1 MTAAGSSPSAEP
13 LVIRVVTDGRA
24 GIRNQA
30 LGLAEAVARRT
41 SARIQDRKVRW
52 KRAFDWL
59 PADLKQP
66 FMLDKATNAL
76 DGDPPDLWIAAG
88 RASLPLSLWMRRG
101 TAPRPFVV
109 QIQDPRLDPARF
121 DMVIAPAHDGLKG
134 ANVLSIVGSPHRITP
149 DRLTEAAPVYVDQIG
164 ALPHPRIVA
173 MIGGKSKVFDLTDD
187 HAAALAERIAD
198 TVTKTGGSLLMTF
211 SRRTPESA
219 RKIMTRR
226 LRTLPS
232 WIWRGS
238 GPNPLFAFLEAADH
252 ILVTEDSANM
262 AAEAASTGKP
272 VHILSMVATGAGDKF
287 TRLHEALSAHGAARP
302 FALPLQ
308 TWRYAPL
315 TETDRAAQAVLD
327 ALGRRPS

>member
-1 MTAAGSSPSAEP
+1 MTAAGSSPTAP
-13 LVIRVVTDGRA
+13 ILTIRVVSDGRV

-41 SARIQDRKVRW
+41 PARIQDRKVRW

-59 PADLKQP
+59 PADLKRR
-66 FMLDKATNAL
+66 FMLDDATNAL
-76 DGDPPDLWIAAG
+76 DGDPPELWIAAG
-88 RASLPLSLWMRRG
+88 RASLPLSLWMRQAR
-101 TAPRPFVV
+101 APRPFVV

-121 DMVIAPAHDGLKG
+121 DMVVAPAHDELTG
-134 ANVLSIVGSPHRITP
+134 ANVLSIIGSPHRITP
-149 DRLTEAAPVYVDQIG
+149 DRLTQAAPVYVDQIG

-173 MIGGKSKVFDLTDD
+173 MIGGKSKAFDLTDD
-187 HAAALAERIAD
+187 HATALAERIAD
-198 TVTKTGGSLLMTF
+198 TVTKAGGSLLLTF

-272 VHILSMVATGAGDKF
+272 VHILPMAATGAGDKF
-287 TRLHEALSAHGAARP
+287 ARLHESLSAHGAARP
-302 FALPLQ
+302 FSPPLQ

-315 TETDRAAQAVLD
+315 AETDRAAEAVLK
-327 ALGRRPS
+327 AMAARG

>member
-1 MTAAGSSPSAEP
+1 MTAAGSSPTAP
-13 LVIRVVTDGRA
+13 LLTIRVVSDGRV

-41 SARIQDRKVRW
+41 PARIQDRKVRW

-59 PADLKQP
+59 PAGLKRR
-66 FMLDKATNAL
+66 FMLDGVTNAL
-76 DGDPPDLWIAAG
+76 DGDPPELWIAAG

-101 TAPRPFVV
+101 SAPRPFVV

-121 DMVIAPAHDGLKG
+121 DMVIAPAHDRLTG
-134 ANVLSIVGSPHRITP
+134 ANVLSIIGSPHRITP
-149 DRLTEAAPVYVDQIG
+149 ERLAEAAPVYVDQIG

-173 MIGGKSKVFDLTDD
+173 MIGGKSKAFDLTDA
-187 HAAALAERIAD
+187 HATALAERIAD
-198 TVTKTGGSLLMTF
+198 TVTQAGGSLLMTF

-272 VHILSMVATGAGDKF
+272 VHILPMVATGAGDKF
-287 TRLHEALSAHGAARP
+287 ARLHETLSAHGAARP
-302 FALPLQ
+302 FADRLETWAYPPL
-308 TWRYAPL
+308 A
-315 TETDRAAQAVLD
+315 ETDRAAAVVLK
-327 ALGRRPS
+327 AMAARR